1 MPDPRRTPI
10 STGTL
15 SLGPADAPEK
25 WAVRT
30 ADDAPA
36 VEAYWGDW
44 VRLAKRILDADALSR
59 ELEGRGDG
67 WDLGHAAGVADASG
81 TDTANPF
88 R

>member
-15 SLGPADAPEK
+15 
-25 WAVRT
+25 
-30 ADDAPA
+30 
-36 VEAYWGDW
+36 EAYWGDW